1 MFAVAIDGPSGAGK
15 SSVARAVAKKLGFIY
30 VDTGAIY
37 RTVAFALLEQKIDLL
52 DEAAIKAFL
61 PQVRVQLKRMNAEQ
75 RMFLGDRDV
84 TEQLRSPEVT
94 KAASVAAAVPAVREF
109 LLGIQRQMAE
119 KHDVIMD
126 GRDIG
131 TVVLPHADVKIFL
144 TASAEERAGRRVA
157 QMEAA
162 GMKPDFPIVLS
173 DIRERDER
181 DANREIAPLKPSEDS
196 ILIDSSHST
205 KRETVQKIL
214 SVIQNARKQKG

>member
-94 KAASVAAAVPAVREF
+94 KAASVAAAVSAVREF

>member
-205 KRETVQKIL
+205 KKETVQKIL